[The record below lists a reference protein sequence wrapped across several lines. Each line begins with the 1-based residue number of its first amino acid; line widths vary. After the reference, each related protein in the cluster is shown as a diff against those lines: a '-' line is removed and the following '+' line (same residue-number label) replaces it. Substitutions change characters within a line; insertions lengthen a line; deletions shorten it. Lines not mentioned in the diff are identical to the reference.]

1 MSNFDKY
8 RTLLNKPQKDNSV
21 LSFSDMA
28 IYPIIHF
35 PSCPNLKHPP
45 LDDLHLSS
53 KMIKEASEARIRLD
67 HIDEEI
73 LINNDKL
80 ITNLQ
85 LDQVDVDEVN
95 WEKLKTEMSAIPR
108 LANPPKSK
116 NTKDK
121 SPLRASKIKP
131 SKSLEASPLRLNKKL
146 TPVRFKKPNQNIKIK
161 NINKFINKPHQRNP
175 PSHAI
180 KQTNNF
186 SKTQLLRK
194 PTINHSRST
203 SVSTPNNRTMIKKK
217 NNSVDKKVRPFGKTQ
232 KGGKGIIHFGPNS
245 LKNIDKTI
253 ADLQSMFG
261 QKMDKVEAVYP
272 NMDENDTKNI
282 LSTLLGLV
290 YELKTAVKTEKSKAD
305 TMKKELD
312 SKNKILNN
320 ANKEITKLKEQIKKK
335 EIVNNNVQ
343 KVTYSRHNRA
353 ISLAASSGMKKCKGS
368 EENLKLP
375 SNSKRTKK

>member
-1 MSNFDKY
+1 MSNLDNFK
-8 RTLLNKPQKDNSV
+8 TLLNKPQKDYSV

-35 PSCPNLKHPP
+35 PSCPNLRHPP

-85 LDQVDVDEVN
+85 LDQVDVEDVN

-108 LANPPKSK
+108 LTNPPKSK
-116 NTKDK
+116 IIKNK
-121 SPLRASKIKP
+121 SPLRISKIKP

-146 TPVRFKKPNQNIKIK
+146 TPVRLKKPNQNIKIK

-175 PSHAI
+175 PTI
-180 KQTNNF
+180 KQNNNF
-186 SKTQLLRK
+186 SKTQLLKK

-203 SVSTPNNRTMIKKK
+203 SVSTPNNRTMIRTK
-217 NNSVDKKVRPFGKTQ
+217 NNSVEKKVRPFGKTQ
-232 KGGKGIIHFGPNS
+232 RGGKGIIRFGPNA

-253 ADLQSMFG
+253 VDLQSMFG
-261 QKMDKVEAVYP
+261 QKMDNVEAVYQ
-272 NMDENDTKNI
+272 NMGENDIKNI

-290 YELKTAVKTEKSKAD
+290 NELKTEVKSEKSKAD

-312 SKNKILNN
+312 SKNKLINN

-335 EIVNNNVQ
+335 EIANNNIQ
-343 KVTYSRHNRA
+343 KVSYSKHNRA
-353 ISLAASSGMKKCKGS
+353 ISLAASSGMKKCKDS
-368 EENLKLP
+368 EENLKIPL
-375 SNSKRTKK
+375 NNKRMKK